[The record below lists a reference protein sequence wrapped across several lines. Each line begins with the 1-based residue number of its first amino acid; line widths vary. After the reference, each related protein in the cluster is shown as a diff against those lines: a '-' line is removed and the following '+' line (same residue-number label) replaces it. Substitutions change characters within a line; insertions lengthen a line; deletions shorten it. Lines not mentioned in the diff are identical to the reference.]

1 MCLVR
6 VSAKHPFQFKV
17 DYAWTLDWPL
27 SNAFPVAADQPLHL
41 DPRSSLKYLPAT
53 TSRKMRPLLRSWRD
67 LNMWS
72 LKRRTFL
79 RVCEVFQDSWWAGH
93 WKPSKNK
100 SCDSQEEPDDDE
112 DKPKKRAKPKA
123 SLLEEAEDCWQV
135 GSDLSDIFLIFNVE
149 VFPWFL
155 CGCFCALCFCFLSLC
170 VYVSLFFSFPA
181 FLLLFVLAFMFVCF
195 LLVGIFCS
203 LASFPIFLSIKAC
216 TTINNQQPTTT
227 KLTINTK
234 QRTATTRTWS
244 TMTTTRKKYVSTG
257 S

>member
-1 MCLVR
+1 MR

-27 SNAFPVAADQPLHL
+27 SNAFPVATDQPLHL

-100 SCDSQEEPDDDE
+100 SCDSQEEPDDDDE

-170 VYVSLFFSFPA
+170 VYVSFFSP
-181 FLLLFVLAFMFVCF
+181 FLLFCFSLFWLLCLFAFYLWVSSALWPLFPS
-195 LLVGIFCS
+195 S
-203 LASFPIFLSIKAC
+203 LASKLVQQS
-216 TTINNQQPTTT
+216 TTNNQQQ
-227 KLTINTK
+227 LN
-234 QRTATTRTWS
+234 
-244 TMTTTRKKYVSTG
+244 
-257 S
+257 

>member
-170 VYVSLFFSFPA
+170 VYVSLFFSP
-181 FLLLFVLAFMFVCF
+181 FLLFCFSLFWLLCLFAFYLWVSSALWPLFPS
-195 LLVGIFCS
+195 S
-203 LASFPIFLSIKAC
+203 LASKLVQQS
-216 TTINNQQPTTT
+216 TTNNQQQ
-227 KLTINTK
+227 LN
-234 QRTATTRTWS
+234 
-244 TMTTTRKKYVSTG
+244 
-257 S
+257 